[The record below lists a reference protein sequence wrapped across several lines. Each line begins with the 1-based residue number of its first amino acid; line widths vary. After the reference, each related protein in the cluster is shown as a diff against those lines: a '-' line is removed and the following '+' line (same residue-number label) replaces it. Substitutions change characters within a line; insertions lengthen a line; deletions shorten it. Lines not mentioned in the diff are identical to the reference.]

1 MQLVWLKR
9 DLRLSDHRPLIDAI
23 RTAEPV
29 TCLYVYEPELWS
41 LPDADARHLKFINE
55 SLAELQVGLQRLG
68 GVLVYRVGD
77 ITDVLENLNQQFS
90 IHRLLS
96 HEETGNRWTYSRDL
110 KVAAWCRQHNVPWKE
125 HTQNGVIRRLKTRD
139 GWAKRWHRRM
149 SEPLQPAPASI
160 RGLEGLDHGRQLHQ
174 EDLKLPPIPS
184 PSQIQVGGETVAKR
198 LLQSFLSQRGHRY
211 YREMS
216 SPVTADNSCSRLS
229 AHLAFGTI
237 SMPLIWHAVSSRL
250 AARGGRSGSS
260 SASGEWATSLKAYG
274 ERLHWHCHFMQ
285 KLEDQPDLEDVDMH
299 AECVGLR
306 PLIPDSAF
314 FEAWKHG
321 RTGYPLIDACMRSVQ
336 QTGWLNFRMRAMVVS
351 FAAYHLWLDWRPTS
365 RWLARMFTDY
375 EPGIHY
381 NQFQM
386 QSGTTG
392 ISTLRIYN
400 PIKQVADQDPT
411 GIFIRR
417 WVPELAKVP
426 NEHIAEPHRMPTGQ
440 QAECECIIGKDYP
453 PPIVDHGKAYHLAK
467 RRMGQLRRKSEFLS
481 QSRDVFQR
489 HGSRR
494 RRR

>member
-23 RTAEPV
+23 RTGEPV
-29 TCLYVYEPELWS
+29 ACLYVDEPELWS
-41 LPDADARHLKFINE
+41 LPDADARHLQFINE
-55 SLAELQVGLQRLG
+55 SLAELQVRLHGIG
-68 GVLVYRVGD
+68 GILVYRVGE
-77 ITDVLENLNQQFS
+77 IADVLDQLHQQVP
-90 IHRLLS
+90 ICRLLS
-96 HEETGNRWTYSRDL
+96 HEETGNLWTYSRDL
-110 KVAAWCRQHNVPWKE
+110 KVAVWCRQHKIPWTE
-125 HTQNGVIRRLKTRD
+125 HTQNGVIRRLKSRD
-139 GWAKRWHRRM
+139 GWARKWHQRM
-149 SEPLQPAPASI
+149 SEPLQPAPTSI
-160 RGLEGLDHGRQLHQ
+160 RGVTALDCGKQTSAQHLRLEPVPSSDQLQ
-174 EDLKLPPIPS
+174 C
-184 PSQIQVGGETVAKR
+184 GGETAAKS
-198 LLQSFLSQRGHRY
+198 LLRSFLSNRGQHY
-211 YREMS
+211 HKEMS
-216 SPVTADNSCSRLS
+216 SPVTADESCSRLS
-229 AHLAFGTI
+229 THLAFGTI

-260 SASGEWATSLKAYG
+260 NASGGWATALKAYG

-299 AECVGLR
+299 SECVGLR
-306 PLIPDSAF
+306 PLHPDPDL
-314 FEAWKHG
+314 FEAWKQG
-321 RTGYPLIDACMRSVQ
+321 RTGYPLVDACMRSVQ

-351 FAAYHLWLDWRPTS
+351 FASYHLWLDWRPTS

-375 EPGIHY
+375 EPGIHN

-400 PIKQVADQDPT
+400 PIKQIADHDPK

-417 WVPELAKVP
+417 WVPELRDVP
-426 NEHIAEPHRMPTGQ
+426 DEHLAEPHKMPPDLQ
-440 QAECECIIGKDYP
+440 SACECIIGKDYP
-453 PPIVDHGKAYHLAK
+453 LPIVDHGKAYYLAK
-467 RRMGQLRRKSEFLS
+467 TKMDRLRRSADFRS